1 MSHNLTLK
9 YKRVEATLMIR
20 LSLNLAMFTLN
31 QLRSCFYGLAFGD
44 ALGKATEF
52 MDVDS
57 IYRQWPPIGPT
68 DLPRPI
74 AQVTDDTQMALAI
87 ADAILDAQTFGPL
100 SPTTV
105 GRRGKIY

>member
-1 MSHNLTLK
+1 
-9 YKRVEATLMIR
+9 MIR